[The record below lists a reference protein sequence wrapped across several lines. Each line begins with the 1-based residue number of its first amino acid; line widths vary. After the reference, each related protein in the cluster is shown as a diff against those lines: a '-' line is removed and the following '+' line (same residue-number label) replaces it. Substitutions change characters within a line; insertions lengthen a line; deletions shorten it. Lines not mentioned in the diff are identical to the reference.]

1 MMTLSNK
8 EFARRFALHILPQGF
23 VRIRYYGILSGT
35 WKEERLLQ
43 LQCQL
48 GVRRPSPNPD
58 KQTWLR
64 RCPLFKTGTLM
75 TIMTFSGR
83 DLPAAAFCGFI
94 SDSC

>member
-1 MMTLSNK
+1 MTLSNK
-8 EFARRFALHILPQGF
+8 EFARSFALHILPQGF
-23 VRIRYYGILSGT
+23 VRIRYYGILSST
-35 WKEERLLQ
+35 WKKERLSQ

-64 RCPLFKTGTLM
+64 RCPLFKTGTWM

-83 DLPAAAFCGFI
+83 DPPADLFRRFLSG
-94 SDSC
+94 SC